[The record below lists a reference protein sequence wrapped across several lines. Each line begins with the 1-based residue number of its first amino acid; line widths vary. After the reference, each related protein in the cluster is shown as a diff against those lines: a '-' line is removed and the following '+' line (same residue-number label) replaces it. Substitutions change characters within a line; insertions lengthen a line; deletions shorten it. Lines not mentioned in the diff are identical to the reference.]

1 MEVPKFDGQDRFK
14 QIGALARIDSDK
26 IVAAIRNVRQGRVY
40 DLGLE
45 INDRMPR
52 GPGFAPFSLAFTHTP
67 EGTAARSPFEF
78 SAEVV
83 TGTPHAG
90 THIDALIHVQAS
102 GLVFGGHRVS
112 DVLNEKG
119 WKEHGMET
127 VPAILGRAVVLDVAA
142 ISACERLPDG
152 HEIGINELESA
163 LRASK
168 QTVKAG
174 DIVLVRTGKIQQF
187 NDPIAFQAGQP
198 GLGRT
203 AALWLYESGMAVL
216 GTDTAATEPVPFI
229 NPAGSTH
236 RAMLVDSGVHLFENL
251 NLEELAH
258 DKVMEGF
265 FIALPLKITGATGSW
280 VRPVVII

>member
-1 MEVPKFDGQDRFK
+1 MEVPKIEGHDRFK

-26 IVAAIRNVRQGRVY
+26 LAAAIRNVRQGRVY

-45 INDRMPR
+45 ISDRMPY

-67 EGTAARSPFEF
+67 EGTATRSPFEF
-78 SAEVV
+78 SAEVI

-90 THIDALIHVQAS
+90 THIDALIHVQAN
-102 GLVFGGHRVS
+102 GRVFGGHRVS

-142 ISACERLPDG
+142 IHGCERLPDG

-163 LRASK
+163 LRTSK
-168 QTVKAG
+168 QTVSAG

-187 NDPIAFQAGQP
+187 NDPAAFQAGQP

-229 NPAGSTH
+229 NPALSTH

-251 NLEELAH
+251 NLEELTH
-258 DKVMEGF
+258 DGVTEGF